1 MSGRRSHSR
10 FTITPASD
18 GVLRILYDV
27 VVQEWA
33 ATELIAISREPGI
46 VGEVIALQI
55 VDSRGTMDTAA
66 RVTESRPLI
75 ADGAVRHRLRLERV
89 QSREIGI

>member
-18 GVLRILYDV
+18 GVLRVLYDV

-33 ATELIAISREPGI
+33 ANELIAISREPGV

-55 VDSRGTMDTAA
+55 VDSGVTMDTAA

-89 QSREIGI
+89 RSREIRI